1 MVDSKKIGI
10 AGAAVVLVTLV
21 TIFGTSYMADFENNP
36 RNVSQNNSQENEL
49 KAIELQHAP
58 VLGSDTATVTI
69 VEVGDYQCH
78 MCKLW
83 FEQTR
88 PLIIENYINT
98 GKVNLVFIDMPFLGY
113 DSTPASEATY
123 CADDQGKYWEYHEML
138 FRFQQEIDDGWANAN
153 RLQAFAFNLGLDIEQ
168 FDKCMT
174 TDDHKAKVNFNM
186 QMSKKEFGANSTPT
200 FVIVNTQ
207 GEWKKIIGAHPYSTF
222 EDIIESML

>member
-123 CADDQGKYWEYHEML
+123 CANDQGKYWEYHEML

-174 TDDHKAKVNFNM
+174 TDDHRAKVNFNM

-207 GEWKKIIGAHPYSTF
+207 GDWKKIIGAHPYSTF

>member
-36 RNVSQNNSQENEL
+36 RNVAQNNSQENEL
-49 KAIELQHAP
+49 KAIELKHAP

-83 FEQTR
+83 FYETR
-88 PLIIENYINT
+88 PLIVENYIDT

-113 DSTPASEATY
+113 DSTPASEASY
-123 CADDQGKYWEYHEML
+123 CADDQGMYWEYHSQL
-138 FRFQQEIDDGWANAN
+138 FQYQQEIDDGWASAT
-153 RLQAFAFNLGLDIEQ
+153 RLQAIAFAIGLDIEQ
-168 FDKCMT
+168 FDKCMI
-174 TDDHKAKVNFNM
+174 TDDHKSRVNYNM
-186 QMSKKEFGANSTPT
+186 QIAKKEFGANSTPT
-200 FVIVNTQ
+200 FVIVNTSGDKQ
-207 GEWKKIIGAHPYSTF
+207 KIIGAHPYSTF
-222 EDIIESML
+222 EKILDSML

>member
-36 RNVSQNNSQENEL
+36 RNVDQNNSQENKL
-49 KAIELQHAP
+49 KAIELQDAP
-58 VLGSDTATVTI
+58 VLGSNTATVTI
-69 VEVGDYQCH
+69 IEVGDYQCH

-83 FEQTR
+83 FEETR
-88 PLIIENYINT
+88 PLIVDNYINT
-98 GKVNLVFIDMPFLGY
+98 GKVNLVFIDMPFLGF

-123 CADDQGKYWEYHEML
+123 CADDQGRYWDYHSALFEY
-138 FRFQQEIDDGWANAN
+138 QQEIDDGWASAT
-153 RLQAFAFNLGLDIEQ
+153 RLQSIAFTLGLDIEQ

-174 TDDHKAKVNFNM
+174 TDDHRAKVNFNM

>member
-36 RNVSQNNSQENEL
+36 RNVSQNDSQENEL
-49 KAIELQHAP
+49 RAIELQHAP

-78 MCKLW
+78 MCKKW
-83 FEQTR
+83 FEETR
-88 PLIIENYINT
+88 PLIIDNYVAT
-98 GKVNLVFIDMPFLGY
+98 GKANLVFIDMPFLGY

-123 CADDQGKYWEYHEML
+123 CADDQGKYWEYHTML